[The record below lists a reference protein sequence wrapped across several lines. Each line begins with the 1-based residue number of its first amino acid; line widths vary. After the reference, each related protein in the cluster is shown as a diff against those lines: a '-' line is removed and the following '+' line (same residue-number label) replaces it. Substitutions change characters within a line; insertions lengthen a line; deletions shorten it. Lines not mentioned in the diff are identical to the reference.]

1 MIPKFQALY
10 MFLLVFWLAACV
22 PVGNNAPQ
30 FATDEPVV
38 APATQ
43 ASVEQEYFPLDT
55 RTGLDEID
63 RILAVVEANDL
74 HGLRDLLGFI
84 TTACTTAD
92 GLGGPPKCLQ
102 GEVDGALVDV
112 LPFLGGEGSF
122 IRKAD
127 INDWHGIDAS
137 RLYAVYKVSESAYSE
152 EYSPAGEYAI
162 MFVAPDNRPGVVL
175 QVRSG
180 KIIRIDNV
188 FDELSRAATLQRDV
202 SELILAPLSQN

>member
-1 MIPKFQALY
+1 

-22 PVGNNAPQ
+22 PVGNNAPKPL
-30 FATDEPVV
+30 TDEPAVV

-55 RTGLDEID
+55 RTGLGEID
-63 RILAVVEANDL
+63 RILAVVESNDL
-74 HGLRDLLGFI
+74 HGLRDLLGFT

-92 GLGGPPKCLQ
+92 GLGGPPKCLVD
-102 GEVDGALVDV
+102 EADGALVDV

-127 INDWHGIDAS
+127 INDWQGIDVS

-152 EYSPAGEYAI
+152 EYIPAGEYAI
-162 MFVAPDNRPGVVL
+162 MFVAPDNMPGVVL
-175 QVRSG
+175 QVRNG

-188 FDELSRAATLQRDV
+188 FDESSRAATLQRDA
-202 SELILAPLSQN
+202 SELILAPPSQK